1 MPDHAAAES
10 HLERGGVAVIDGA
23 MADDERTREKWND
36 AGWVPFLKIVYVRW
50 LSDRPLDIR

>member
-23 MADDERTREKWND
+23 MADDERTREK
-36 AGWVPFLKIVYVRW
+36 
-50 LSDRPLDIR
+50 